1 MKLACI
7 AFTDDGLNI
16 AERIR
21 RSQFFEADIF
31 DKQCYKERLQDIFN
45 KYKGIVFI
53 GSTGIAVRLCAPFL
67 VHKAIDPAIVVVDDL
82 GRFSISLVSGH
93 LGGANTLALS
103 ISEVLQCQP
112 VITTASDG
120 RNIEAIDMFAKNN
133 NLFIES
139 LDDAK
144 KITALMI
151 EGKPI
156 KLESELNQELKYS
169 NLSDINYEG
178 VVFVSSKHDISSPKP
193 YCVLRPKNINIGI
206 GCRRGKTKDEILKA
220 IEEVFAKNNISLRSI
235 NRIATVDVKSD
246 EVGIIEAC
254 EALKCKMIIFSREEI
269 SKVEDKFSAS
279 DFVKSNIGVASVCEP
294 CAHLTGGEIIVPR
307 TVMNGITIAISK
319 EM

>member
-16 AERIR
+16 AEQIR
-21 RSQFFEADIF
+21 RSQCFEADIF
-31 DKQCYKERLQDIFN
+31 DKLCYKERLQDIFN
-45 KYKGIVFI
+45 MYKGIVFI

-67 VHKAIDPAIVVVDDL
+67 VHKTIDPAVVVVDDL

-93 LGGANTLALS
+93 LGGANALALS

-133 NLFIES
+133 QLFIES
-139 LDDAK
+139 LDAAK
-144 KITALMI
+144 KLTALMI

-156 KLESELNQELKYS
+156 KLESELKHELKYS
-169 NLSDINYEG
+169 NLSDVNYEG
-178 VVFVSSKHDISSPKP
+178 VVFVSSKHNISSPKP

-206 GCRRGKTKDEILKA
+206 GCRRGKSKDEILKA
-220 IEEVFAKNNISLRSI
+220 IKEVFTNNNICLRSI
-235 NRIATVDVKSD
+235 NKIATVDVKSD
-246 EVGIIEAC
+246 EVGIIEVC
-254 EALKCKMIIFSREEI
+254 EELECKMVIFNREEI

-279 DFVKSNIGVASVCEP
+279 DFVKSSIGVTSVCEP
-294 CAHLTGGEIIVPR
+294 CAYLAGGEIIVPR
-307 TVMNGITIAISK
+307 TVKNGITIAISK